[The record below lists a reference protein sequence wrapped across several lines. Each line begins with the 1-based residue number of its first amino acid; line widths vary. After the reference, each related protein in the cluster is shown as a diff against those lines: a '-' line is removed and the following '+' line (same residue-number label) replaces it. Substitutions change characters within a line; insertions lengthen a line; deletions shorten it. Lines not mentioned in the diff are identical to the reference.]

1 MRTEYESFLF
11 LFVYSFYTGAII
23 SRRSLR
29 MEKIYAD
36 EFTFTFFVFYCNTA
50 VLAAVA
56 GKLRLSMPYIG
67 VLDLV
72 SLFL

>member
-1 MRTEYESFLF
+1 
-11 LFVYSFYTGAII
+11 
-23 SRRSLR
+23 

-56 GKLRLSMPYIG
+56 GKLRLSMPYMG